1 MIHGKQIRNA
11 SISLA
16 KLLADQDLGMGGYKI
31 TNLAL
36 PTNGSD
42 GATKSYVD
50 SVAQSLII
58 KDAVRVAT
66 TSVSELE
73 NVGGVT
79 YTYNDGDHP
88 TEPDTWTG
96 IITPKPID
104 GISIE
109 DGDRILIKDA
119 TNEKGNG
126 IWVYDDTTNKFNRA
140 PDANNVGSTSEVKV
154 GMFTFVQYGTVNE
167 NNGYVLTAQPGSLPS
182 PLSPTGVYDL
192 GYDTLYFTQFTGA
205 GTITAG
211 PGLTKTGNELS
222 VNVDDSTI
230 AISTN
235 TLMIKDGGIST
246 IKLADNAVET
256 AKINNLAVTT
266 AKINANA
273 VSLAKL
279 NNDIVDPAGPIVLG
293 ASGLTLSIDDNIFE
307 FNTATLTIKNGGV
320 GATQIADSAI
330 GTDKIANLTVTAA
343 KIADLTITGDKIAN
357 NTITADKLDIGSFL
371 APDGGLIDRTG
382 TPGGFAINVDDTT
395 VEINASNQ
403 LIVKAGGIG
412 TSQLAD
418 SAVST
423 VKIADGAI
431 TTDKLNSNIVAT
443 NGGLSIVT
451 SGTEAEKGLK
461 VNFDDIT
468 ITSVANTLVVK
479 DGGIGTT
486 QLADGGVTLAKLDI
500 GNILDSITGNGLE
513 TSGSPATSLNVKP
526 DTTVPATVSVSGN
539 GIKTAVIYKNPAAA
553 SATASTDNTTTG
565 IALTETP
572 AGNSS
577 ILVYINGI
585 LEEVGANAVSSALY
599 FSADS
604 GSTAKALNA
613 AVLGDTLY
621 VNPTVLGYN
630 LTAEDKI
637 SLVYSKII

>member
-16 KLLADQDLGMGGYKI
+16 KLLADIDLGMNGYKI
-31 TNLAL
+31 AGLGT
-36 PTNGSD
+36 PTD
-42 GATKSYVD
+42 AADAATKLYVD

-66 TSVSELE
+66 TAVSELE
-73 NVGGVT
+73 NVGGLA
-79 YTYNDGDHP
+79 YTYNDGDSP
-88 TEPDTWTG
+88 TNADSWTG
-96 IITPKPID
+96 VTNPKPID

-119 TNEKGNG
+119 ANKKGNG
-126 IWVYDDTTNKFNRA
+126 IWVYDDATNKFNRA

-167 NNGYVLTAQPGSLPS
+167 NTGYVLTAQPGSLPS

-235 TLMIKDGGIST
+235 TLMIKDGGVST
-246 IKLADNAVET
+246 IKLADSAVET
-256 AKINNLAVTT
+256 VKINNLAVTT

-273 VSLAKL
+273 VTLAKL
-279 NNDIVDPAGPIVLG
+279 NSDIVDTAGPVALG
-293 ASGLTLSIDDNIFE
+293 VSGLTLTIDSNIFE

-330 GTDKIANLTVTAA
+330 ETDKIANLTVTAA

-357 NTITADKLDIGSFL
+357 NTITPDKLDIDSFL
-371 APDGGLIDRTG
+371 APDGGLIDRAG

-412 TSQLAD
+412 TTQLAD

-431 TTDKLNSNIVAT
+431 TTDKLNANIIVT
-443 NGGLSIVT
+443 DGVLSIET

-461 VNFDDIT
+461 VNFDDTT
-468 ITSVANTLVVK
+468 ITSIASTLVVK
-479 DGGIGTT
+479 NGGIGTT

-585 LEEVGANAVSSALY
+585 LEELGANAVSSALY